1 MEIPY
6 LHGHADLS
14 FQFWGSLMGA
24 GYYDG
29 RVLTN
34 RWYLSVQFLC
44 QGLQDVNFQVDGL
57 ASGKAYAIGQGL
69 W

>member
-1 MEIPY
+1 
-6 LHGHADLS
+6 
-14 FQFWGSLMGA
+14 MGA

-29 RVLTN
+29 RVIAN
-34 RWYLSVQFLC
+34 RQCLSVWFLC

-69 W
+69 Q